1 MSLSAGTKL
10 GRYEIRSRLGKGG
23 MGEVYLAQDT
33 KLDRKVALKT
43 LRVEAAASQ
52 DRMRRFVQEAKAAS
66 ALNHPNIV
74 TIHEIDQAD
83 SIHFITTEFVDGE
96 TLRDRMRN
104 GPLKLNDVLDVAI
117 QVATAL
123 SAAHAAGI
131 VHRDIKPENVMLRR
145 DGIVKVLDFGLAKLS
160 ERLSPESVIAE
171 AQTRVAI
178 NTEPGV
184 WMGTAAYMSPEQAR
198 GQAVDGRADI
208 WSLAVVLYEMVAGRA
223 PFEGQTSSHVIVS
236 ILDHE
241 PPLLGRSAP
250 AELQRIQRKCLSKEP
265 DERYQTARDL
275 MIDLKNLRRELDLQS
290 ELERSAVPHRIEAS
304 PAQTATV
311 ATTSTSDLAPNTP
324 ATTIDNV
331 APLADD
337 SGVRHASSV
346 EHVFAGVKRHKKGAM
361 VIAALAALAV
371 AASILF
377 VQSRDADALSE
388 RDTILLTDFVNTTG
402 DAVFDGTLKQA
413 LAVQLGQSPFLNI
426 FSEDRVRGA
435 LRFMGRPA
443 DQRVTRDVG
452 REICQRQ
459 GLKALLA
466 GSIASLGND
475 YVIALEVVNA
485 QTGAA
490 MAREQ
495 TEAKSK
501 DGVLHALG
509 EAATSLREKLGES
522 LASIEK
528 FDAPIEQATT
538 SSLEAFNA
546 FSLGF
551 EEQLRGKYFEAI
563 PLYKRAAAID
573 RNFALAYARLASVYS
588 NNGEYRLAAEA
599 AEKAHELRD
608 RVSERERLY
617 IGMSYYSNVTREVEK
632 YIETLELWKR
642 TYPRDVVPRNNL
654 ALQYNNIGQ
663 FEKGVEEASEAVRL
677 NPNAAPPYTNLARGF
692 SGLNRFDEAKEVI
705 GRALAQKVESVFMHR
720 ILYSIAFVHG
730 DEVGMQ
736 QQVEWTKGK
745 PEEYTAQSWQAE
757 TAAFSG
763 RLREAR
769 EFSARAAELAQRLD
783 LKEVVAQIVA
793 GDAVNDTV
801 FGDCRQVKEKT
812 AKALALTESQAAE
825 ISTANA
831 LAACGE
837 FSQMQAI
844 TDLLVKRDPKDTL
857 LNTVF
862 LPLIRARAEMHRGN
876 AAQAIQ
882 LLETTR
888 SYEGASLFQVAY
900 LRGLAYLGQQK
911 GAEAATE
918 FHKILDHRGSQPASP
933 LYPLAHLGLARA
945 AVLQSDTAR
954 ARQAYQ
960 DFLALWKDADADT
973 PILIAAKKEY
983 EKLKS
988 V

>member
-1 MSLSAGTKL
+1 MNLSAGTKL
-10 GRYEIRSRLGKGG
+10 GRYEIRSKLGKGG

-96 TLRDRMRN
+96 TLRERLLS
-104 GPLKLNDVLDVAI
+104 GPLKLNEVLDVAI
-117 QVATAL
+117 QIATAL

-131 VHRDIKPENVMLRR
+131 VHRDIKPENIMLRR

-160 ERLSPESVIAE
+160 ERLSPDSVISE

-178 NTEPGV
+178 NTQPGV
-184 WMGTAAYMSPEQAR
+184 WMGTAAYLSPEQAR
-198 GQAVDGRADI
+198 GEAVDGRADL
-208 WSLAVVLYEMVAGRA
+208 WSLGVVLYEMVAGRA
-223 PFEGQTSSHVIVS
+223 PYQGETSSHVIVS
-236 ILDHE
+236 ILDHD
-241 PPLLGRSAP
+241 PPLLARSAP
-250 AELQRIQRKCLSKEP
+250 AELQRIQRKCMTKEP

-275 MIDLKNLRRELDLQS
+275 VIDLKNLRRELDLQS
-290 ELERSAVPHRIEAS
+290 ELERSGVSPRIEA
-304 PAQTATV
+304 PTAQTGTG
-311 ATTSTSDLAPNTP
+311 TTTRTFDRAPSAP
-324 ATTIDNV
+324 PTTIDDV
-331 APLADD
+331 APLADY
-337 SGVRHASSV
+337 SAGGHPSRV
-346 EHVFAGVKRHKKGAM
+346 EHVFTEIKRHKKGAM
-361 VIAALAALAV
+361 VLAALAVLAV

-377 VQSRDADALSE
+377 VQSRDARALTE

-435 LRFMGRPA
+435 LRFMGRPT

-466 GSIASLGND
+466 GSIASLGNN

-485 QTGAA
+485 QTGEA

-501 DGVLHALG
+501 DGVLRALG
-509 EAATSLREKLGES
+509 EAATRLREKLGES
-522 LASIEK
+522 LASIQK

-538 SSLEAFNA
+538 SSLEAFKA

-551 EEQLRGKYFEAI
+551 EEQLKGKYFEAI
-563 PLYKRAAAID
+563 PLYKRAADID
-573 RNFALAYARLASVYS
+573 RNFALAYARLASVYV
-588 NNGEYRLAAEA
+588 NTGEYGLAEEA
-599 AEKAHELRD
+599 AQQAYDLRD

-617 IGMSYYSNVTREVEK
+617 ISMSYYSNVTREVEK

-642 TYPRDVVPRNNL
+642 TYLRDVVPRNNL
-654 ALQYNNIGQ
+654 ALQYNNLGQ
-663 FEKGVEEASEAVRL
+663 YEKGVEEASEAIRL
-677 NPNAAPPYTNLARGF
+677 NPNAAPPHTNLARGF
-692 SGLNRFDEAKEVI
+692 AGLNRLDEAEAVI

-720 ILYSIAFVHG
+720 MLYSIAFAQG
-730 DEVGMQ
+730 DEAGMR
-736 QQVEWTKGK
+736 QQVEWVKGK

-763 RLREAR
+763 QLRKAR
-769 EFSARAAELAQRLD
+769 ELSARAAEMAERLD

-793 GDAVNDTV
+793 GDAVTDAV
-801 FGDCRQVKEKT
+801 FGECKQVKDKT
-812 AKALALTESQAAE
+812 AKALAVTESQPAKISAA
-825 ISTANA
+825 SA
-831 LAACGE
+831 LAGCGE
-837 FSQMQAI
+837 FRQMEAI
-844 TDLLVKRDPKDTL
+844 TDDLVKRHPKDTL
-857 LNTVF
+857 LHQVF
-862 LPLIRARAEMHRGN
+862 LPLIHARAEMYRGN
-876 AAQAIQ
+876 AARVIQ

-888 SYEGASLFQVAY
+888 PFEGSALFEVAY
-900 LRGLAYLGQQK
+900 LRGEAYLAQQK
-911 GAEAATE
+911 GTEAATE
-918 FHKILDHRGSQPASP
+918 FQKILDHRGSRLASP
-933 LYPLAHLGLARA
+933 LYALAQLQLARA
-945 AVLQSDTAR
+945 AVLQGNTAR

-960 DFLALWKDADADT
+960 DFFVLWKEADADT
-973 PILIAAKKEY
+973 RILIEAKKEY

>member
-10 GRYEIRSRLGKGG
+10 GRYEIRSNLGKGG
-23 MGEVYLAQDT
+23 MAEVYLAQDT
-33 KLDRKVALKT
+33 KLDRKVALKV

-96 TLRDRMRN
+96 TLRERMRS
-104 GPLKLNDVLDVAI
+104 GPLRLNEVLDVAI
-117 QVATAL
+117 QIATAL

-131 VHRDIKPENVMLRR
+131 VHRDIKPENIMLRR

-160 ERLSPESVIAE
+160 ERLSPDSVISE

-208 WSLAVVLYEMVAGRA
+208 WSLGVVLYEMVAGRA
-223 PFEGQTSSHVIVS
+223 PFEGTTSSHVIVS

-241 PPLLGRSAP
+241 PPLLARSAP
-250 AELQRIQRKCLSKEP
+250 AELQRIHRKCLSKEP

-275 MIDLKNLRRELDLQS
+275 MIDLKNLRREFDLQS
-290 ELERSAVPHRIEAS
+290 ELERFAPHSIEVPSAQTGTGVTTRTIDRAPSAS
-304 PAQTATV
+304 P
-311 ATTSTSDLAPNTP
+311 
-324 ATTIDNV
+324 TTIDNV

-337 SGVRHASSV
+337 SGARHQSSV
-346 EHVFAGVKRHKKGAM
+346 EHVFTEINRHKKGAM
-361 VIAALAALAV
+361 VLAALAVFAV

-377 VQSRDADALSE
+377 VQSRDARALTE

-443 DQRVTRDVG
+443 DERVTRDVG

-466 GSIASLGND
+466 GSIASLGNH

-485 QTGAA
+485 QTAEA

-501 DGVLHALG
+501 EGVLRALG
-509 EAATSLREKLGES
+509 EATTSLREKLGES
-522 LASIEK
+522 LASIQK

-538 SSLEAFNA
+538 SSLEAFKG

-551 EEQLRGKYFEAI
+551 EEQLKGRYFDAI
-563 PLYKRAAAID
+563 PLYKRAAEID
-573 RNFALAYARLASVYS
+573 RNFALAYARLASVYV
-588 NNGEYRLAAEA
+588 NTGEYGLAGEA
-599 AEKAHELRD
+599 AQQAYDLRD

-617 IGMSYYSNVTREVEK
+617 ISMSYYSNVTGEVEK

-663 FEKGVEEASEAVRL
+663 YEKGVEEASEAIRL
-677 NPNAAPPYTNLARGF
+677 NPNAAPPHTNLARGF
-692 SGLNRFDEAKEVI
+692 VGLNRLDEAKEVI

-720 ILYSIAFVHG
+720 ILYSIAFAQG
-730 DEVGMQ
+730 DEAGMR

-745 PEEYTAQSWQAE
+745 PEEYTAQNWQAE

-763 RLREAR
+763 QLRKAR
-769 EFSARAAELAQRLD
+769 ELSARAAEMAQGLD

-793 GDAVNDTV
+793 GDAVNDAV
-801 FGDCRQVKEKT
+801 FGECKQVKEKT
-812 AKALALTESQAAE
+812 AKALAVTESQPAK
-825 ISTANA
+825 ISAANA
-831 LAACGE
+831 LAGCGE
-837 FSQMQAI
+837 FRQMAAT
-844 TDLLVKRDPKDTL
+844 TDDLVKRHPKDTL
-857 LNTVF
+857 LHKVF
-862 LPLIRARAEMHRGN
+862 LPLIQARAEMYRGN

-882 LLETTR
+882 LLEPTR
-888 SYEGASLFQVAY
+888 PFEGTALFEIAY
-900 LRGLAYLGQQK
+900 LRGQAYLALQK

-918 FHKILDHRGSQPASP
+918 FQKIRDHRGSRLASP
-933 LYPLAHLGLARA
+933 LYPLAQLQLARA
-945 AVLQSDTAR
+945 LVLQGNAAR

-960 DFLALWKDADADT
+960 DFLALWKDADADA
-973 PILIAAKKEY
+973 PILIEAKKEY